1 MATIVYT
8 PTLLGADI
16 PVSVMSTRNN
26 PAYEE
31 KIIDFA
37 TAATL
42 KGSALAAADII
53 NAIWVPN
60 ESVILAAGCEILVP
74 ATATT
79 TTVGIGTTASAS
91 GFVTGFD
98 VVGGAANAY
107 APMNSAAYPLVIGS
121 GTAGGSVDVTL
132 STLTGTLSAGQLRVW
147 ALIGDVTDQRSPPIA
162 QRKS

>member
-8 PTLLGADI
+8 PTLFGADL
-16 PVSVMSTRNN
+16 PMSVASTRTG
-26 PAYEE
+26 PVYEE

-60 ESVILAAGCEILVP
+60 ESVILVAGVELLVP

-79 TTVGIGTTASAS
+79 TTIGVGTTASAS

-107 APMNSAAYPLVIGS
+107 APANSAAYPLVIGS

-132 STLTGTLSAGQLRVW
+132 STLTGTLSAGQIRVW
-147 ALIGDVTDQRSPPIA
+147 AWVADVTDQRSPPIA